1 MQHQSVFKLHPV
13 RLPVEP
19 PLVSGHKADVAQ
31 AATMLLASSPGHSPP
46 PKSGSGL
53 GTRLQHSRRGS
64 TTGMGKPIFEND
76 ATALTLT
83 LWIHQLIL

>member
-31 AATMLLASSPGHSPP
+31 AATLLLASSPGHSHPEEWEW
-46 PKSGSGL
+46 SGDEA
-53 GTRLQHSRRGS
+53 TTLQAG
-64 TTGMGKPIFEND
+64 
-76 ATALTLT
+76 
-83 LWIHQLIL
+83 